1 MTKTEEEIKE
11 GIDGEVYFLPDGVA
25 EIVAWY
31 NDVELGTIQVDIA
44 DIGEWHDPDSSLY
57 GVSSEAVVECIYHHY
72 RSVLH
77 AMP

>member
-1 MTKTEEEIKE
+1 MTKTEEQIKE
-11 GIDGEVYFLPDGVA
+11 GIDYELDFIPNGKADIL
-25 EIVAWY
+25 AWY
-31 NDVELGTIQVDIA
+31 NNVELGTIQVDIA
-44 DIGEWHDPDSSLY
+44 DIGEWYDPDSSLY